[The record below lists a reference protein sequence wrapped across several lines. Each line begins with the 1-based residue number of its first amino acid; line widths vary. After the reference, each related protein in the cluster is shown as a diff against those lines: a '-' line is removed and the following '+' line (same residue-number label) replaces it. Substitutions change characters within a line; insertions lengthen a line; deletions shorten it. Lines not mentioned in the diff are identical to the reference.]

1 MMTPSSHCGDQP
13 RPGTR
18 PTAGPAVAGPAP
30 TDTAAADLLARIQA
44 GLIGEGDLID
54 GPYGPRRIT
63 YADHTASGRP
73 LDFVE
78 DFVRDAVLPRYANT
92 HTESSGN
99 GLHTGRLR
107 EEARALIHRA
117 VGAGDDHAVLF
128 CGSGTTAAVDR
139 LVALLDLRSPSRR
152 SRRYGAGLPE
162 HDRPVVFVGPYEHHS
177 NELPWRESAADVVV
191 IREGADGRL
200 DEDDLRTQLLLH
212 AHRPLR
218 VGSFSAASNVTG
230 ILADTDRISALLH
243 AYGALACW
251 DFATAGPYLPIRVAE
266 SAPGRGDHKDA
277 VFLSPHKF
285 VGGPQTPGILVAHR
299 DLLVGPVP
307 TVPGGGTVS
316 YVGPLD
322 HDYVTDPV
330 AREEGGTPA
339 VVESIRA
346 GLVFALKEDVG
357 TRLIQEREDAA
368 WARVRDGWGRHPG
381 LRLLGRTDT
390 PRLPVVSFLVRD
402 RNRPD
407 RYLHHNLVT
416 AVLNDLFGIQAR
428 GGCSCA
434 GPYGHRLLGIDAERS
449 AGFREVI
456 VGQGF
461 EGIKPGWTRVSFPYF
476 TTDEALEYVLAA
488 VELVASDGHRLLPD
502 YAFDPRTGLWRHRA
516 RPAGEPGV
524 RLADFRGRRWQRTR
538 TATAPGFPPGALQ
551 EQLEQ
556 ARALL
561 AERPEPAVEAVP
573 DTTADAP
580 ADAASGTPNGL
591 PAGFEALRWFPLLP
605 VNLLPLDAS
614 AHRGHGA

>member
-1 MMTPSSHCGDQP
+1 MVISTPHG
-13 RPGTR
+13 GTR
-18 PTAGPAVAGPAP
+18 HRPTGHPIPGPTGHPAP
-30 TDTAAADLLARIQA
+30 APAPAPVSAPAGTAAADLLVRIQA
-44 GLIGEGDLID
+44 ALIGEGDLLD

-78 DFVRDAVLPRYANT
+78 DFIRHAVLPRYANT

-107 EEARALIHRA
+107 EEARAVIHRA

-128 CGSGTTAAVDR
+128 CGSGATGAVDR

-152 SRRYGAGLPE
+152 SRRYGAPLPE

-177 NELPWRESAADVVV
+177 NELPWRESTADVVV

-218 VGSFSAASNVTG
+218 IGSFSAASNVTG
-230 ILADTDRISALLH
+230 ILADTDRISSLLH

-285 VGGPQTPGILVAHR
+285 VGGPQTPGVLVVHR
-299 DLLVGPVP
+299 DLLGGPVP

-316 YVGPLD
+316 YVGPVD
-322 HDYVTDPV
+322 HDYATDPV

-357 TRLIQEREDAA
+357 TGTIHEREEAA
-368 WARVRDGWGRHPG
+368 WARTRARWGRCPG
-381 LRLLGRTDT
+381 LLLLGRTDV

-402 RNRPD
+402 PRRTG
-407 RYLHHNLVT
+407 RYLHHNFVT
-416 AVLNDLFGIQAR
+416 AVLNDLFGVQAR

-434 GPYGHRLLGIDAERS
+434 GPYGHRLLGIGAERS
-449 AGFREVI
+449 AAFREVI
-456 VGQGF
+456 VGQGL

-476 TTDEALEYVLAA
+476 TTDEAREYVLAA

-502 YAFDPRTGLWRHRA
+502 YAFEPGSGLWRHRA
-516 RPAGEPGV
+516 RRAGEPGV
-524 RLADFRGRRWQRTR
+524 RLADFRARPWRRIRET
-538 TATAPGFPPGALQ
+538 TAPGSPPGALR
-551 EQLEQ
+551 EQLEH

-561 AERPEPAVEAVP
+561 GERPEP
-573 DTTADAP
+573 P
-580 ADAASGTPNGL
+580 AETPTGL
-591 PAGFEALRWFPLLP
+591 PAAFEALRWFPLLST
-605 VNLLPLDAS
+605 NLVPLDAS
-614 AHRGHGA
+614 GQSGRHGHGV